1 MAMSLDAE
9 LEERFL
15 AIAKR
20 GRTAWLAGDTAEAEH
35 RFLESWDMIPEPKS
49 AYDYGQITSYGIA
62 VFYRDTAQ
70 FEKARKWAM
79 VARDIYGEGEAASVS
94 MDELAATIQ
103 FESGDL
109 DGAYTLF
116 EPHYRKYGRRVFDGH
131 KKEFIDFIKS
141 WKKTGKVDQ

>member
-1 MAMSLDAE
+1 MALSLDAE

-20 GRTAWLAGDTAEAEH
+20 GRTAWMAGDIAEAEH
-35 RFLESWDMIPEPKS
+35 CFLESWDMIPEPKS

-70 FEKARKWAM
+70 FEKARAWAM
-79 VARDIYGEGEAASVS
+79 VARDIYGEGEAANVS

-116 EPHYRKYGRRVFDGH
+116 GPHYRKYGGRVFGGH
-131 KKEFIDFIKS
+131 KKGFIDFIKS
-141 WKKTGKVDQ
+141 RKKTGKVDQ